1 MDKNKNKQISEL
13 SPEQAKKVKSENPT
27 GFTVIFREFSKD
39 KVATFSLFFLI
50 LLFLF
55 IFITSMFI
63 DESEFTKIILGKN
76 MKYMK
81 PNFSQFKYLLG
92 TDSGGRSIMN
102 QLIVGA
108 RNSVMIGFAVTILTN
123 AIGIFVGLLVGYYG
137 GKFDSITMRI
147 VDFVAILPTL
157 LIIIVFVTVVPNYNM
172 WHFIF
177 IMSAFYWVGTARLVR
192 SKALS
197 EGRRDYVNASK
208 TMGTGDFKIIF
219 GGILPNISSIII
231 VDLTLAFAGNI
242 GIETGLSF
250 LGFGLPPNVPSLGTL
265 IAYARDS
272 VNLTQRLWLWLPASL
287 LILTMMLC
295 INYVGQALRR
305 ASDAK
310 QRLG

>member
-1 MDKNKNKQISEL
+1 MENKKNTVSEV
-13 SPEQAKKVKSENPT
+13 SPNEAKAVKSQNPT

-39 KVATFSLFFLI
+39 KLATFSLFLLI
-50 LLFLF
+50 ALFAF
-55 IFITSMFI
+55 MFITAMFI
-63 DESEFTKIILGKN
+63 DQSEFSKIILDRKL
-76 MKYMK
+76 KFMK
-81 PNFSQFKYLLG
+81 PTLTSFKYFLG
-92 TDSGGRSIMN
+92 TDNAGRSIMH
-102 QLIVGA
+102 QLVVGA
-108 RNSVMIGFAVTILTN
+108 RNSIMIGFAVTVIAN
-123 AIGIFVGLLVGYYG
+123 IIGIFVGLMVGFYG
-137 GKFDSITMRI
+137 GKFDSIVMRI
-147 VDFVAILPTL
+147 VDFIGILPRL
-157 LIIIVFVTVVPNYNM
+157 LIIIVFVTIVPNFNM
-172 WHFIF
+172 WHFVF
-177 IMSAFYWVGTARLVR
+177 IMSIFYWIGTARLVR

-208 TMGTGDFKIIF
+208 TMGTSDFKIIF

-250 LGFGLPPNVPSLGTL
+250 LGYGLPASVPSLGTL

>member
-1 MDKNKNKQISEL
+1 MENKKNQMPEV
-13 SPEQAKKVKSENPT
+13 SPSKVKVLKSQNPT

-39 KVATFSLFFLI
+39 KLATFSLFLLI
-50 LLFLF
+50 ALFAFMF
-55 IFITSMFI
+55 IMAMFI
-63 DESEFTKIILGKN
+63 DQSEFSKIILDRKL
-76 MKYMK
+76 KFMK
-81 PNFSQFKYLLG
+81 PTLTSFKYLLG
-92 TDSGGRSIMN
+92 TDNAGRSIMH
-102 QLIVGA
+102 QLVVGA
-108 RNSVMIGFAVTILTN
+108 RNSIMIGFAVTVIAN
-123 AIGIFVGLLVGYYG
+123 VIGIFVGLLVGYYG
-137 GKFDSITMRI
+137 GKFDSIVMRI
-147 VDFVAILPTL
+147 VDFIGILPRL
-157 LIIIVFVTVVPNYNM
+157 LIIIVFVTIVANFNM
-172 WHFIF
+172 WHFVF
-177 IMSAFYWVGTARLVR
+177 IMSIFYWIGTARLVR

-208 TMGTGDFKIIF
+208 TMGTSDFKIIF

-250 LGFGLPPNVPSLGTL
+250 LGYGLPASVPSLGTL